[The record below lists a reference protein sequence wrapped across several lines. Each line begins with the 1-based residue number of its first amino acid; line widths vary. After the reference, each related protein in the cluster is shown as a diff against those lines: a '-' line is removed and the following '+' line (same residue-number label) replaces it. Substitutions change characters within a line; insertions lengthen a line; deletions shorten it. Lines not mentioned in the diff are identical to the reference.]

1 MTQYA
6 LIVHQPDGE
15 PPADLDL
22 DRITRE
28 VGALQ
33 QEMRDAG
40 VWVFAGGL
48 APASTAT
55 VLQAAGGEVLMTDG
69 PYPEGHEH
77 IGGLTVIEVED
88 LDAALEWGRKSA
100 QVINGLR
107 IEVRPFQG

>member
-6 LIVHQPDGE
+6 LIVHQPDGP

-22 DRITRE
+22 AEIGRN

-40 VWVFAGGL
+40 VWVFAGSL
-48 APASTAT
+48 HPPHTAT
-55 VLQAAGGEVLMTDG
+55 VLQVRDGAVLTTDG
-69 PYPEGHEH
+69 PFTEGHEH

-88 LDAALEWGRKSA
+88 LDAALEWGRKCA
-100 QVINGLR
+100 QVITGLP
-107 IEVRPFQG
+107 IEVRPFNG